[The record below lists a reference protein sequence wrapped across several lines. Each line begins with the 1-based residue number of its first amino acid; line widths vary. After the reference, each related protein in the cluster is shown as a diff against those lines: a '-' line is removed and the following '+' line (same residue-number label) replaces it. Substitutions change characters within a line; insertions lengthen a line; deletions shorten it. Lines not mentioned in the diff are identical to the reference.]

1 MFVET
6 KIYRLEL
13 WVELKQLADGQQLVK
28 WTECL
33 HQPICA
39 AVGHTGRA

>member
-1 MFVET
+1 MQLNSSQTIYMFAET

-28 WTECL
+28 WT
-33 HQPICA
+33 
-39 AVGHTGRA
+39 